1 MIPKILTLVRGLPG
15 SGKSTFANNI
25 TNEFSV
31 CEADKFF
38 YDKEGNYNFD
48 ATKLSQAH
56 KWCKEQVEIRMKDN
70 QINEQAF
77 VGVISFFAMVFV
89 LFVDVITGIIGNEL
103 IIKEFIF
110 DGFMLL
116 TLGAF
121 GIASVDKYLT
131 GKNKPGSS
139 DEETPVE

>member
-1 MIPKILTLVRGLPG
+1 MK
-15 SGKSTFANNI
+15 
-25 TNEFSV
+25 
-31 CEADKFF
+31 
-38 YDKEGNYNFD
+38 
-48 ATKLSQAH
+48 KLFRELISD
-56 KWCKEQVEIRMKDN
+56 DN

-121 GIASVDKYLT
+121 GITTAGRIMAL
-131 GKNKPGSS
+131 KNKAKK
-139 DEETPVE
+139 EETSEEVVD

>member
-1 MIPKILTLVRGLPG
+1 MK
-15 SGKSTFANNI
+15 
-25 TNEFSV
+25 
-31 CEADKFF
+31 
-38 YDKEGNYNFD
+38 
-48 ATKLSQAH
+48 KLFRELISD
-56 KWCKEQVEIRMKDN
+56 DN

-89 LFVDVITGIIGNEL
+89 LFIDVITGIIGNEL

-121 GIASVDKYLT
+121 GITTAGRIMAL
-131 GKNKPGSS
+131 KNKVKKE
-139 DEETPVE
+139 EETSEEVVD